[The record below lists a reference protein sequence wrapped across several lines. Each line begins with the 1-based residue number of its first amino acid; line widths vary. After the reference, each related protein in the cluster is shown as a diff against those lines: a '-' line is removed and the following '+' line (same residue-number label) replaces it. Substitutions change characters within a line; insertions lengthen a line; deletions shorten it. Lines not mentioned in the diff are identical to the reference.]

1 MPANSQLSPGQKPI
15 SVLIADDSLV
25 FRRELR
31 EIFDQT
37 NSVEVIGEAVN
48 GIEALDMMLKSNP
61 DVIIL
66 DMEMPLMD
74 GMTSLQHLMI
84 HKPTPT
90 IMFSSLTSEGTAR
103 CFDALKY
110 GAVDFVSKDSFFQRQ
125 DIGSFQKDI
134 IHRVIYA
141 SKVMVRAVEP
151 ISTAKAGLP
160 PTPFQ
165 ASDIIFCEEC
175 GTKNV
180 IDAERRSAEAD
191 ELRCQNCNDLLQ
203 INLINKHR
211 RINLITVI
219 GAGLGGYTNLL
230 RIIPNI
236 SPDIG
241 GAIVIIMYAESSHV
255 DAFADYLDAVS
266 SIRVQ
271 RMNDGMNLEGGTC
284 YIASASDNVYMKPYS
299 AHYTIRRTKAIP
311 GFGPIDLFM
320 NSITSVF
327 KNRVAGLIMS
337 GTELDGVRGINS
349 IKDQDGVSLV
359 LNSSSCLCKEMGENI
374 LRKCM
379 VDIIIDEKDVT
390 DIITKMHQSDS
401 EASLV
406 I

>member
-1 MPANSQLSPGQKPI
+1 MPAKSQLHPGQKPI
-15 SVLIADDSLV
+15 TVLIADDSLV

-31 EIFDQT
+31 EIFEQT
-37 NSVEVIGEAVN
+37 DSVEVIGEAIN

-141 SKVMVRAVEP
+141 SKVMVRPVEP
-151 ISTAKAGLP
+151 VSTAKAGLP
-160 PTPFQ
+160 SEPFNP
-165 ASDIIFCEEC
+165 SDIIFCEEC

-180 IDAERRSAEAD
+180 IDAEARASGD
-191 ELRCQNCNDLLQ
+191 ELRCEKCKDLLQ

-236 SPDIG
+236 SHDIS
-241 GAIVIIMYAESSHV
+241 GAIVIILYAESSHV
-255 DAFADYLDAVS
+255 DAFAEYLDAVS
-266 SIRVQ
+266 NIRVQ
-271 RMNDGMNLEGGTC
+271 RMVDGMNLEGGSC

-299 AHYTIRRTKAIP
+299 AHYTIRKTKAIP
-311 GFGPIDLFM
+311 GFGSVDLFM

-327 KNRVAGLIMS
+327 KNRVAGLILS
-337 GTELDGVRGINS
+337 GTELDGVRGVNA
-349 IKDQDGVSLV
+349 IKEQDGVSLV
-359 LNSSSCLCKEMGENI
+359 LNSSACLCKEMGENI

-390 DIITKMHQSDS
+390 GILTKMHQSDS
-401 EASLV
+401 ETSLV